1 MTRPLRALALSAVLA
16 GTLTSCTVPDH
27 LRDAESPTATV
38 TAPAPATETLSEGRT
53 VTATVTATVAETT
66 VTATATRWAI
76 GDPAATELSDARLFG
91 PYPDEQVCEA
101 HAEERCEERE
111 DGWYLLLEPSTDP
124 STDPKPSPSQS
135 EPEEPAG

>member
-27 LRDAESPTATV
+27 LRDAESPTATPTV
-38 TAPAPATETLSEGRT
+38 TAPAPATVTETLSESRAVTSTLT
-53 VTATVTATVAETT
+53 VTVAETT

-91 PYPDEQVCEA
+91 PYPDEQVCKAYAEA
-101 HAEERCEERE
+101 MCEKRE
-111 DGWYLLLEPSTDP
+111 DGW
-124 STDPKPSPSQS
+124 
-135 EPEEPAG
+135 